1 MSEGNG
7 FRSHDPNL
15 GKAVP
20 QYSRIPHLARCNGPR
35 SQDLLVMRRSDEVS
49 LDTLRRGLIQYWCED
64 PQKRASRST
73 RNVKPSTS
81 YRPSARLTDCV
92 ALGRAPANST
102 PHPI

>member
-20 QYSRIPHLARCNGPR
+20 QYSRIPHLARWNGPR

-64 PQKRASRST
+64 PKKGQANQHEMS
-73 RNVKPSTS
+73 N
-81 YRPSARLTDCV
+81 RPQAIDH
-92 ALGRAPANST
+92 
-102 PHPI
+102 PHA